1 MQKVL
6 KKKLWD
12 HLQKYDITFQ
22 DIRKKNHFPV
32 GRECLEKISAGKKVS
47 DKLSD
52 KLFEYLET
60 FENKT
65 NDK

>member
-1 MQKVL
+1 MKKAL

-12 HLQKYDITFQ
+12 HLQKYNITFQ
-22 DIRKKNHFPV
+22 DIRKNNHFPV
-32 GRECLEKISAGKKVS
+32 GRECLEKISAGKIVS

-52 KLFEYLET
+52 KLFEYLED
-60 FENKT
+60 FENQN